1 MSAMDEVMAQ
11 MVGCLVTQRIKQVDQ
26 LKGGYI
32 KPKEFK
38 AELLGEGT
46 EALNPAENFIPIL
59 IGLAVDYMTRFMS
72 GASAEEAFEI
82 SKKRSCT
89 RFIRSLRM

>member
-11 MVGCLVTQRIKQVDQ
+11 MFGCSVTQRIKQVDQ
-26 LKGGYI
+26 PKGGYI

-46 EALNPAENFIPIL
+46 EALAT
-59 IGLAVDYMTRFMS
+59 G
-72 GASAEEAFEI
+72 
-82 SKKRSCT
+82 
-89 RFIRSLRM
+89 